1 MDMSTKS
8 NFERFQLKPFI
19 IEALNDQRFSLPTEI
34 QERLIP
40 AIISGKD
47 VIGQSQTGSGKTL
60 AFLIPILQR
69 IDVAKEEVQ
78 AVITAPT
85 RELAAQIF
93 SELEKILQ
101 FNKNEDEIE
110 ISANLIVGGT
120 DRLKTIGKLKTQP
133 HIVVG
138 TPGRVLDMVEE
149 QALKVYT
156 SQIFVV
162 DEADQML
169 DMGFIEEV
177 DKIASRMGE
186 ELQMLVFSATIPEKL
201 QPFLKKYMNN
211 PRHVQV
217 DPQQTTAEKI
227 EHFLLPAKHR
237 DKLKLVVD
245 IAKKYNPY
253 FAIIFANTKEQVDE
267 VADAMQQA
275 GLNVE
280 RIHGGL
286 QPRHRKSVMKD
297 VNAAKVQYLVASDLA
312 ARGIDIKGVTHII
325 NYELPK
331 NDLDWYIHR
340 VGRSARAG
348 QSGIALSIYE
358 EKDEP
363 SIQKLMDRKIRFTYV
378 DLKNG
383 EFVELENKVRRHVRK
398 TTIVT
403 PTGTKKGTVVAN
415 TGGKA
420 KAKPKKVKPSYK
432 KRARWAQEKVDLQN
446 RRKKK
451 K

>member
-1 MDMSTKS
+1 MSTKS

-60 AFLIPILQR
+60 AFLIPILER

-363 SIQKLMDRKIRFTYV
+363 SIQKLIDRKIRFTYV

>member
-1 MDMSTKS
+1 MMKKS

-19 IEALNDQRFSLPTEI
+19 IEGLNEQRFFMPTEI

-40 AIISGKD
+40 AIVSGKD

-60 AFLIPILQR
+60 AFLIPIIER
-69 IDVAKEEVQ
+69 IDVTKDEVQ

-85 RELAAQIF
+85 RELATQIYT
-93 SELEKILQ
+93 ELEKLLQ
-101 FNKNEDEIE
+101 FSDEMT
-110 ISANLIVGGT
+110 AKLIVGGT
-120 DRLKTIGKLKTQP
+120 DRLRTIVKLKTQP
-133 HIVVG
+133 QIVVG
-138 TPGRVLDMVEE
+138 TPGRIYDLVEA

-156 SQIFVV
+156 SEILVV

-217 DPQQTTAEKI
+217 DPAQTTAEKI
-227 EHFLLPAKHR
+227 DHYLLPAKHR
-237 DKLKLVVD
+237 DKIKLVIDV
-245 IAKKYNPY
+245 ARKYNPY
-253 FAIIFANTKEQVDE
+253 FAIIFANKKEQVDE
-267 VADAMQQA
+267 IADAMLQA
-275 GLNVE
+275 GLNVD

-286 QPRHRKSVMKD
+286 NPRHRKQVMKE
-297 VNAAKVQYLVASDLA
+297 VNAAKVQYLVATDLA

-331 NDLDWYIHR
+331 NDLDWYVHR

-348 QSGIALSIYE
+348 ESGIALSIFE
-358 EKDEP
+358 EKDEEA
-363 SIQKLMDRKIRFTYV
+363 IQKLMDRKIQFSFV

-383 EFVELENKVRRHVRK
+383 EWVELENKFKRKVRK
-398 TTIVT
+398 NTTSSVIV
-403 PTGTKKGTVVAN
+403 KKGKTTPV

-420 KAKPKKVKPSYK
+420 KAKPKSVKPGYK
-432 KRARWAQEKVDLQN
+432 KKAKWQQEKQEKRN
-446 RRKKK
+446 RRINKKK
-451 K
+451 

>member
-1 MDMSTKS
+1 MNMSIKS

-19 IEALNDQRFSLPTEI
+19 IEALIEQRFALPTEI

-40 AIISGKD
+40 AIVSGKD

-60 AFLIPILQR
+60 AFLLPIIER
-69 IDVAKEEVQ
+69 IDVTKEEVQ

-101 FNKNEDEIE
+101 FAKEEEE
-110 ISANLIVGGT
+110 ISAKLIVGGT
-120 DRLKTIGKLKTQP
+120 DRLRTIGKLKIQP
-133 HIVVG
+133 QIVVG
-138 TPGRVLDMVEE
+138 TPGRIFDMVEE

-156 SQIFVV
+156 SQILVV

-227 EHFLLPAKHR
+227 EHYLLPAKHR
-237 DKLKLVVD
+237 DKLKLVVE

-267 VADAMQQA
+267 VADAMLQA

-286 QPRHRKSVMKD
+286 QPRHRKQVMKD
-297 VNAAKVQYLVASDLA
+297 VNAAKIQYLVASDLA

-348 QSGIALSIYE
+348 ASGIALSIFE
-358 EKDEP
+358 EKDELA
-363 SIQKLMDRKIRFTYV
+363 IQKLMDRKIRFNYV

-383 EFVELENKVRRHVRK
+383 EWVELENKVKRHVRK
-398 TTIVT
+398 TTLVT
-403 PTGTKKGTVVAN
+403 PTGTKKGTVVAK

-420 KAKPKKVKPSYK
+420 KAKPKRVKPSYK
-432 KRARWAQEKVDLQN
+432 KRARWAQEKIEQKN
-446 RRKKK
+446 RKKK
-451 K
+451 RK

>member
-1 MDMSTKS
+1 MSSKS

-19 IEALNDQRFSLPTEI
+19 IEALNEQRFFMPTEI

-47 VIGQSQTGSGKTL
+47 VIGQSQTGSGKTM
-60 AFLIPILQR
+60 AFLIPVIER
-69 IDVAKEEVQ
+69 VDVTKEEVQ

-93 SELEKILQ
+93 TELEKIIGFAEEAEQITAKLM
-101 FNKNEDEIE
+101 
-110 ISANLIVGGT
+110 VGGT
-120 DRLKTIGKLKTQP
+120 DRLRTIEKLKTQP

-138 TPGRVLDMVEE
+138 TPGRILDLVKE
-149 QALKVYT
+149 QALKVHT
-156 SQIFVV
+156 SELFVV

-177 DKIASRMGE
+177 DQIAARMGE
-186 ELQMLVFSATIPEKL
+186 ELQMLVFSATVPEKL
-201 QPFLKKYMNN
+201 QPFLRKYMNN

-227 EHFLLPAKHR
+227 DHYLLPSRHR
-237 DKLKLVVD
+237 DKMKLIIEV
-245 IAKKYNPY
+245 AKQYNPY

-267 VADAMQQA
+267 VADAMLQA

-286 QPRHRKSVMKD
+286 NPRQRKQVMKV
-297 VNAAKVQYLVASDLA
+297 VNSAKVQYLVATDLA

-331 NDLDWYIHR
+331 NDSDWYVHR

-348 QSGIALSIYE
+348 ESGVALSIYE
-358 EKDEP
+358 EQDE
-363 SIQKLMDRKIRFTYV
+363 SIIQKLMDRKIKFTFV
-378 DLKNG
+378 DMKDG
-383 EFVELENKVRRHVRK
+383 EWVELENKFKRRVRK
-398 TTIVT
+398 ATTKPAVVT
-403 PTGTKKGTVVAN
+403 ITRNDQPN

-420 KAKPKKVKPSYK
+420 KAKPKPVKPGYK
-432 KRARWAQEKVDLQN
+432 KRARFAQEKIEQKM
-446 RRKKK
+446 RRKRKK
-451 K
+451 

>member
-1 MDMSTKS
+1 MSTKS

-19 IEALNDQRFSLPTEI
+19 IEALSEQRFSMPTEI

-40 AIISGKD
+40 AIIARKD

-60 AFLIPILQR
+60 AFLIPIVER
-69 IDVAKEEVQ
+69 IEVAKEEVQ

-93 SELEKILQ
+93 AELEKILQ
-101 FNKNEDEIE
+101 FSHDEDEI
-110 ISANLIVGGT
+110 SAKLIVGGT
-120 DRLKTIGKLKTQP
+120 DRLRTIGKLKTQP
-133 HIVVG
+133 QIVVG
-138 TPGRVLDMVEE
+138 TPGRIFDMVEE
-149 QALKVYT
+149 QALKIYT
-156 SQIFVV
+156 SEILVV

-217 DPQQTTAEKI
+217 DPQQTTAERI

-237 DKLKLVVD
+237 DKLKLVVE

-253 FAIIFANTKEQVDE
+253 FAIIFANTKEHVDE
-267 VADAMQQA
+267 VADAMLQA

-286 QPRHRKSVMKD
+286 QPRHRKQVMKD
-297 VNAAKVQYLVASDLA
+297 VNAGKVQYLVASDLA

-348 QSGIALSIYE
+348 ESGIALSIFE
-358 EKDEP
+358 EQDEQ
-363 SIQKLMDRKIRFTYV
+363 SIQKLTDRKIRFTYV

-383 EFVELENKVRRHVRK
+383 EWVELENKVRRHVRK
-398 TTIVT
+398 TTLVT
-403 PTGTKKGTVVAN
+403 PVGVKKGTAVAN

-420 KAKPKKVKPSYK
+420 KAKPKKVKPAYK
-432 KRARWAQEKVDLQN
+432 KRARWAQEKLEQKQ
-446 RRKKK
+446 RKKK
-451 K
+451 KK

>member
-1 MDMSTKS
+1 MMKKS

-19 IEALNDQRFSLPTEI
+19 IEGLNEQRFFMPTEI

-40 AIISGKD
+40 AIVSGKD

-60 AFLIPILQR
+60 AFLIPIIER
-69 IDVAKEEVQ
+69 IDVTKDEVQ

-85 RELAAQIF
+85 RELATQIYT
-93 SELEKILQ
+93 ELEKLLQ
-101 FNKNEDEIE
+101 FSDEMT
-110 ISANLIVGGT
+110 AKLIVGGT
-120 DRLKTIGKLKTQP
+120 DRLRTIGKLKTQP
-133 HIVVG
+133 QIVVG
-138 TPGRVLDMVEE
+138 TPGRIYDLVEA

-156 SQIFVV
+156 SEILVV

-217 DPQQTTAEKI
+217 DPAQTTAEKI
-227 EHFLLPAKHR
+227 DHYLLPAKHR
-237 DKLKLVVD
+237 DKIKLVIDV
-245 IAKKYNPY
+245 ARKYNPY
-253 FAIIFANTKEQVDE
+253 FAIIFANKKEQVDE
-267 VADAMQQA
+267 IADAMLQA
-275 GLNVE
+275 GLNVD

-286 QPRHRKSVMKD
+286 NPRHRKQVMKE
-297 VNAAKVQYLVASDLA
+297 VNAAKVQYLVATDLA

-331 NDLDWYIHR
+331 NDLDWYVHR

-348 QSGIALSIYE
+348 ESGIALSIFE
-358 EKDEP
+358 EKDEEA
-363 SIQKLMDRKIRFTYV
+363 IQKLMDRKIQFSFV
-378 DLKNG
+378 DLKSG
-383 EFVELENKVRRHVRK
+383 EWVELENKFKRKVRK
-398 TTIVT
+398 NTTSSVIV
-403 PTGTKKGTVVAN
+403 KKGTTAPA

-420 KAKPKKVKPSYK
+420 KAKPKSVKPGYK
-432 KRARWAQEKVDLQN
+432 KKAKWQQEKQEKRN
-446 RRKKK
+446 RRINKKK
-451 K
+451 

>member
-1 MDMSTKS
+1 MSTKS

-19 IEALNDQRFSLPTEI
+19 IEALNNQRFFMPTEI

-40 AIISGKD
+40 AIILGKD

-60 AFLIPILQR
+60 AFLIPIVER
-69 IDVAKEEVQ
+69 IEVTKEEVQ

-93 SELEKILQ
+93 EELEKLLK
-101 FNKNEDEIE
+101 FVSEGE
-110 ISANLIVGGT
+110 ISAKLMVGGT
-120 DRLKTIGKLKTQP
+120 DRLRAIGKLKTQP
-133 HIVVG
+133 QIVVG
-138 TPGRVLDMVEE
+138 TPGRILDLIEE

-156 SQIFVV
+156 SQILVV

-177 DKIASRMGE
+177 DKIAVRMGE

-217 DPQQTTAEKI
+217 DPGQKAADKI
-227 EHFLLPAKHR
+227 EHFLIPNRHR
-237 DKLKLVVD
+237 DKLKLVIDV
-245 IAKKYNPY
+245 ARKCNPY
-253 FAIIFANTKEQVDE
+253 LALIFANTKEQVDK
-267 VADAMQQA
+267 VAGAMA
-275 GLNVE
+275 RDGLNVG

-286 QPRHRKSVMKD
+286 SPRERKQVMKE
-297 VNAAKVQYLVASDLA
+297 VNSAKIQYLVATDLA
-312 ARGIDIKGVTHII
+312 SRGIDIKGVTHII

-358 EKDEP
+358 EQDEQD
-363 SIQKLMDRKIRFTYV
+363 IQKLMSRKIHFSFI
-378 DLKNG
+378 DIKND
-383 EFVELENKVRRHVRK
+383 EWVELENKFKRHVKRNA
-398 TTIVT
+398 TTT
-403 PTGTKKGTVVAN
+403 PLVVKRGTATPAS
-415 TGGKA
+415 GGKA
-420 KAKPKKVKPSYK
+420 KAKPKSVKPAYK
-432 KRARWAQEKVDLQN
+432 KHARWDQEKQDKQSRRQN
-446 RRKKK
+446 KKK
-451 K
+451 

>member
-1 MDMSTKS
+1 MFMSTKS
-8 NFERFQLKPFI
+8 NFDRFQLKPFI
-19 IEALNDQRFSLPTEI
+19 IEALTDQRFALPTEI

-60 AFLIPILQR
+60 AFLIPIIER
-69 IDVAKEEVQ
+69 IDVTKEEVQ

-101 FNKNEDEIE
+101 FSKNEEDEI
-110 ISANLIVGGT
+110 SAKLIVGGT

-133 HIVVG
+133 QIVVG
-138 TPGRVLDMVEE
+138 TPGRIFDMVEE

-227 EHFLLPAKHR
+227 DHYLLPAKHR
-237 DKLKLVVD
+237 DKLKLVVE

-267 VADAMQQA
+267 VANAMLQA
-275 GLNVE
+275 GMNVE

-286 QPRHRKSVMKD
+286 QPRQRKQVMKE
-297 VNAAKVQYLVASDLA
+297 VNSAKVQYLVASDLA

-348 QSGIALSIYE
+348 ESGIALSIYE

-363 SIQKLMDRKIRFTYV
+363 SIQKLTERKIRFTYV

-398 TTIVT
+398 TTLVT

-432 KRARWAQEKVDLQN
+432 KRARWAQEKIDQQN
-446 RRKKK
+446 RKKK
-451 K
+451 KK

>member
-60 AFLIPILQR
+60 AFLIPILER

-101 FNKNEDEIE
+101 FNKNEDEID

-267 VADAMQQA
+267 VADAMLQA

-398 TTIVT
+398 TTLVT